1 MNTQPLFV
9 GADWFPDA
17 PDRASGIFFAPFLRT
32 SLFFPPKKISTMQK
46 HSTLLVLATFLVLA
60 GHLPV
65 AAQISPAKAAPDA
78 WRVTAEN
85 IDPTNYFGVTVAN
98 GMIGLVSSPEPMKV
112 KDVVLNGAYDNYQRG
127 RVSNI
132 LKGFNF
138 VNMYLDVD
146 GRRVG
151 SRDISNYKQVLDMK
165 EAELSTSFDV
175 GDKVAV
181 THRVMALRHLPFSAL
196 SIIEIR
202 AKQDVRNYYAEIDRP
217 HVLIPLLTSVGKSPT
232 GKYTVAASTSF
243 IFEEKHGSE
252 PDLIHEDW
260 DYNMHLAKFHK
271 KLKAGET
278 YRFSVVGSVISS
290 AHVADAHNEAER
302 LTIYAAL
309 ERTERLLKRH
319 RGEWEKLWSSDIT
332 IEGDVEATR
341 DVHFAMY
348 HLYSFAR
355 EGTALSLSPMGL
367 SGLGYNGHVF
377 WDTELWMY
385 PPLLVLKPEM
395 AKSLLEFR
403 YQLLDEA
410 MQNAFSHGY
419 RGAMYPWEST
429 TTGQEETPVWALT
442 GPFQH
447 HISGDVAW
455 AAWQYYSVTKDKE
468 WLRTRGWPIL
478 RAVADFWASRVDR
491 NGPGRY
497 DIINVIGAN
506 EWEENVDNNAFTNG
520 MAITSLRYAVDAA
533 KELGLEAD
541 PDWTLVADNIPI
553 LKFPDG
559 TTRENATYDGI
570 IIKQADVNLLAYPLK
585 VITDPAQIKKDL
597 DYYEPRMSPE
607 GPAMGHAILAVSA
620 ARGGNAERAYDL
632 WKKAYQPNR
641 VPPFGVIAE
650 CAGGTNPYFA
660 TGAGGFLQATLMGFG
675 GLDIT
680 PQGIQQMKTKLPKAW
695 KGMTITGVGKEKKT
709 FSVK

>member
-1 MNTQPLFV
+1 MTQTTFHQKFRNFFFLILLSLSVMPLQPLSAQ
-9 GADWFPDA
+9 ADPGM
-17 PDRASGIFFAPFLRT
+17 S
-32 SLFFPPKKISTMQK
+32 
-46 HSTLLVLATFLVLA
+46 A
-60 GHLPV
+60 G
-65 AAQISPAKAAPDA
+65 KTDA
-78 WRVTAEN
+78 WHVVAEN
-85 IDPTNYFGVTVAN
+85 IDPANYFGVTVAN

-112 KDVVLNGAYDNYQRG
+112 KDVVLNGAYDNYLRG

-138 VNMYLDVD
+138 VNMNLDVD
-146 GRRVG
+146 GRRIG
-151 SRDISNYKQVLDMK
+151 RADISNYKQSLDMRG
-165 EAELSTSFDV
+165 AELTTTFDV
-175 GDKVAV
+175 GDKVSV
-181 THRVMALRHLPFSAL
+181 KHTVMALRHLPYSAL
-196 SIIEIR
+196 SMIEIR
-202 AKQDVRNYYAEIDRP
+202 AKKDLTVTPMSVIEAPEMLQDVRNYYTEIDRP
-217 HVLIPLLTSVGKSPT
+217 HVLIPLLTSVGKSPS

-243 IFEEKHGSE
+243 IFDEPHGSE

-278 YRFSVVGSVISS
+278 YRFAVAGSIITS
-290 AHVADAHNEAER
+290 AHVPDAHNEAER

-309 ERTERLLKRH
+309 ERTERLIKRH
-319 RGEWEKLWSSDIT
+319 RAEWEKLWVSDVT
-332 IEGDVEATR
+332 IEGDVDATR

-385 PPLLVLKPEM
+385 PPLLVLHPEI

-403 YQLLDEA
+403 YQVLDEA
-410 MQNAFSHGY
+410 KQNAFSHGY
-419 RGAMYPWEST
+419 KGAMYPWEST

-447 HISGDVAW
+447 HISGDIAW
-455 AAWQYYSVTKDKE
+455 AAWQYYLVTKDKT
-468 WLRTRGWPIL
+468 WLKDRGWPIIKE
-478 RAVADFWASRVDR
+478 VADFWASRVER
-491 NGPGRY
+491 NGKGKF

-506 EWEENVDNNAFTNG
+506 EWQENIDNNAFTNG
-520 MAITSLRYAVDAA
+520 MAITALRYAGDAA
-533 KELGLEAD
+533 RELGITPD
-541 PDWTLVADNIPI
+541 PDWALVADNIPI

-559 TTRENATYDGI
+559 TTRENATYNGE
-570 IIKQADVNLLAYPLK
+570 IIKQVDVNLLAYPLRI
-585 VITDPAQIKKDL
+585 ITDPAQIKKDL
-597 DYYEPRMSPE
+597 DYYEPRMSPD
-607 GPAMGHAILAVSA
+607 GPAMGAAILTVSA
-620 ARGGNAERAYDL
+620 ARSNDPNRAYSL
-632 WKKAYQPNR
+632 WKKSYQPNR
-641 VPPFGVIAE
+641 TPPFGVLAE

-680 PQGIQQMKTKLPKAW
+680 TQGIVQMKTTLPKAW
-695 KGMTITGVGKEKKT
+695 KSMTITGIGVEKKT
-709 FSVK
+709 FTVK

>member
-1 MNTQPLFV
+1 MKKTLRIALCLV
-9 GADWFPDA
+9 A
-17 PDRASGIFFAPFLRT
+17 FL
-32 SLFFPPKKISTMQK
+32 LPPSSFII
-46 HSTLLVLATFLVLA
+46 
-60 GHLPV
+60 
-65 AAQISPAKAAPDA
+65 AQNDA
-78 WRVTAEN
+78 WHIVADK
-85 IDPTNYFGVTVAN
+85 IDPANYYGVTVAN

-138 VNMYLDVD
+138 VNMNLDVD
-146 GRRVG
+146 GRRV
-151 SRDISNYKQVLDMK
+151 SRNDISGYKQVLDMRH
-165 EAELSTSFDV
+165 AELATTYDV
-175 GDKVAV
+175 GDKISVS
-181 THRVMALRHLPFSAL
+181 HRVMALRHLPYCAL
-196 SIIEIR
+196 SIVEIR
-202 AKQDVRNYYAEIDRP
+202 AKKDVTITPMSVIEAPDILQDVRNYFAEIDRP

-232 GKYTVAASTSF
+232 GKYTVASSTSF
-243 IFEEKHGSE
+243 VFEEKHGSE

-260 DYNMHLAKFHK
+260 DYNMHLLKFHK

-278 YRFSVVGSVISS
+278 YRFSVVGTAISS

-309 ERTERLLKRH
+309 ERTDRLLKRH
-319 RGEWEKLWSSDIT
+319 RADWDKLWASDIT

-341 DVHFAMY
+341 DVHSAMY

-385 PPLLVLKPEM
+385 PPLLLLHPEM

-410 MQNAFSHGY
+410 KQNAFSHGY
-419 RGAMYPWEST
+419 QGAMYPWEST

-455 AAWQYYSVTKDKE
+455 AAWQYYCVTKDRE

-478 RAVADFWASRVDR
+478 KEVADFWASRVER
-491 NGPGRY
+491 NGPGKY
-497 DIINVIGAN
+497 DILNVIGAN
-506 EWEENVDNNAFTNG
+506 EWEENIDNNAFTNG

-533 KELGLEAD
+533 KELGLAPN
-541 PDWTLVADNIPI
+541 PDWSLVADNIPI

-559 TTRENATYDGI
+559 TTRENATYDGQ

-585 VITDPAQIKKDL
+585 LITDPAQVKRDL

-607 GPAMGHAILAVSA
+607 GPAMGHAILTVSA
-620 ARGGNAERAYDL
+620 ARGGNAERAYEL
-632 WKKAYQPNR
+632 WKKSYQPNR
-641 VPPFGVIAE
+641 VPPFGVLAE

-660 TGAGGFLQATLMGFG
+660 TGAGGFLQGTIMGFG

-680 PQGIQQMKTKLPKAW
+680 PQGIVQLKTKLPKGW
-695 KGMTITGVGKEKKT
+695 KGMVMTGIGVERRRWE
-709 FSVK
+709 VR